1 MADEYNPALND
12 EVLDFSAFTEDGDE
26 TDTKGEEE
34 AEKEVSF
41 EDEDVVIL
49 SLQDRINAARIKLAL
64 AVYRPNSV
72 YTKSLTDRKATIATL
87 ARSVIKSKS
96 EMICNIHQFLIE
108 RKRAGEDVEVE
119 EILTLNSYSGHLV
132 AFMHRHLEKYNA
144 NIAYMAIEP
153 EAFLWARFYDMDNPV
168 LVLAMLDSVIRRR
181 AWLMS

>member
-12 EVLDFSAFTEDGDE
+12 EVLDFTAFTEDGDE

-34 AEKEVSF
+34 SANEVTF

-49 SLQDRINAARIKLAL
+49 SLQDRINAAKLKLAL
-64 AVYRPNSV
+64 VVYRPNSV
-72 YTKSLTDRKATIATL
+72 YTKSLKDRKTVMAML
-87 ARSVIKSKS
+87 ARSIIKSKS
-96 EMICNIHQFLIE
+96 EMICNIHQSLID

-119 EILTLNSYSGHLV
+119 EILTLNAYSGHLV

-144 NIAYMAIEP
+144 NIAYMAKEP

-168 LVLAMLDSVIRRR
+168 LVLAMLDSVIRLR